1 MGVLA
6 MKLTD
11 TGLPDQL
18 AREIL
23 PLGTEKKEID
33 LLTERLEWAWKEKKE
48 IQSILVYDKETH
60 YSHYSR
66 QPTTRTTQKYKI
78 RMGVAAEWARR
89 NGFTVRPEI
98 LERLPPDATQSPP
111 PGRGGK
117 WPWGDHETE
126 LLRHLAEAAERFWT
140 NYDPEQPDTAPTNEQ
155 VADWLVS
162 RGVSKNLATSI
173 ATILRADNL
182 PAGRRK

>member
-1 MGVLA
+1 

-23 PLGTEKKEID
+23 PPGTDPKTINKLSEQLQLALQKSKIGVTKVQEKRTRFNPISCEHYND
-33 LLTERLEWAWKEKKE
+33 Y
-48 IQSILVYDKETH
+48 VYVLRVTLYD
-60 YSHYSR
+60 
-66 QPTTRTTQKYKI
+66 
-78 RMGVAAEWARR
+78 AAEWALK
-89 NGFTVRPEI
+89 NGFTVRHDL
-98 LERLPPDATQSPP
+98 LERLPPDAAPSPP

-126 LLRHLAEAAERFWT
+126 LLRHLGAAAERFWA